1 MRDFGRC
8 PGGAARPI
16 RPRLADSIS
25 GAAFGAV
32 ASMGCPACE
41 DGVWAAMRWG
51 DDHPAGAEVRR
62 VLLACG
68 ASGGVLD

>member
-1 MRDFGRC
+1 MDAH
-8 PGGAARPI
+8 PGVRRFAF

-41 DGVWAAMRWG
+41 DGAWAAMREAVL
-51 DDHPAGAEVRR
+51 PSAGAVVRR

>member
-1 MRDFGRC
+1 MDAH
-8 PGGAARPI
+8 PGVRRFAF